1 VIRTLHGYIG
11 RELLKVTGLA
21 LVAFTLVMTVFA
33 IIEPLRKQGL
43 APTQVAALFGYTL
56 PVMLSLTLPIAA
68 LFASTIV
75 YGRFSQDNE
84 LMACRASGVPTLTLL
99 EPALLLGAAVTVL
112 SLVLGSFV
120 TPRLAEMGERA
131 AKANARGIVYSQL
144 TSEDHAKFNDI
155 LIRADRVYEDED
167 TLRGTVVAQVDDP
180 GDVRIY
186 LASTAYLSFF
196 QRSDE
201 SYVSAYLV
209 NPQVVRTGGYVVG
222 QEGSQQFDSWPLPDL
237 VEEDPSWYDWGR
249 LVYIYRHPEAHPEI
263 RRQMESLHN
272 KVRHAMAARAVAA
285 GINAAGEYAE
295 LTDGQDRFVLRA
307 GKAEWEGG
315 PTVRLLPGSE
325 GGKVEVRVIR
335 DKSVRQ
341 VVTAN
346 EAEVSAS
353 LSQIAAHSR
362 MSIDVRGDVFV
373 RTAVED
379 GEFVPHQRSE
389 WGVGGLEVPADV
401 ARQADVLKPGQLYK
415 LAEQNLVEESVQE
428 DIDRLQRRVPKLM
441 SEILAEMHSRVA
453 YGVSCFLLVAMG
465 SALGLIFR
473 GGEII
478 SAFAL
483 CVVPA
488 ALVIVLVIMGREM
501 VGNPDVPVGA
511 GLAAIWGGIVAL
523 LAGGAGIYMYLAR
536 K

>member
-1 VIRTLHGYIG
+1 LHGYIG

-43 APTQVAALFGYTL
+43 APAQVAALFGYTL

-68 LFASTIV
+68 LFAATIV

-84 LMACRASGVPTLTLL
+84 LMACRASGIPTLTLL
-99 EPALLLGAAVTVL
+99 EPALVLGAAVTVL
-112 SLVLGSFV
+112 SLLLGSFV

-144 TSEDHAKFNDI
+144 TSEDHAKFNDV
-155 LIRADRVYEDED
+155 LIRADKVHEDED
-167 TLRGTVVAQVDDP
+167 TLRGTVVAQVEDP

-196 QRSDE
+196 ERSEDA
-201 SYVSAYLV
+201 YVSAYLV
-209 NPQVVRTGGYVVG
+209 NPQVVRTGSYVVG

-249 LVYIYRHPEAHPEI
+249 LMYIYRHPEHHPEI
-263 RRQMESLHN
+263 RRKMENLHN
-272 KVRHAMAARAVAA
+272 QVRHAMAARAVAA
-285 GINAAGEYAE
+285 GINAAGRYAE
-295 LTDGQDRFVLRA
+295 LTDGQDRFVLQA
-307 GKAEWEGG
+307 GKAEWQGG
-315 PTVRLLPGSE
+315 STARLLAGSE
-325 GGKVEVRVIR
+325 EGKVEVRVTR
-335 DKSVRQ
+335 GGQVRQ
-341 VVTAN
+341 VVTAE

-353 LSQIAAHSR
+353 MSQIAGRSR
-362 MSIDVRGDVFV
+362 MSIDLRGDVFV
-373 RTAVED
+373 RTAVD
-379 GEFVPHQRSE
+379 GGEFVPHQRAE
-389 WGVGGLEVPADV
+389 WGVGGLDVPPGV
-401 ARQADVLKPGQLYK
+401 AEQANVLKPEQLYK

-428 DIDRLQRRVPKLM
+428 SIEHLQQRVPKLM
-441 SEILAEMHSRVA
+441 SEILAEMHGRVA

-483 CVVPA
+483 CVLPA

-501 VGNPDVPVGA
+501 VGNPDVPVAA
-511 GLAAIWGGIVAL
+511 GLAAIWSGIVAL
-523 LAGGAGIYMYLAR
+523 LAGDAAIYVYLAR